1 MTSER
6 SKVVLENSDKGFNKF
21 LGGCKEAFNMYAPL
35 TKKYIRG
42 NNSPFMNRIL
52 GKEIMKRT
60 RLRTKFLKS
69 KIEDDK
75 KNYIKQRIC
84 CASA

>member
-1 MTSER
+1 MTSEL
-6 SKVVLENSDKGFNKF
+6 SKMVWENSDKGFNKF
-21 LGGCKEAFNMYAPL
+21 LGGCKEVFNMYAPL
-35 TKKYIRG
+35 TKKY
-42 NNSPFMNRIL
+42 NSPFMNRIL

-69 KIEDDK
+69 KSEDDK

>member
-1 MTSER
+1 MIR
-6 SKVVLENSDKGFNKF
+6 VFNKF
-21 LGGCKEAFNMYAPL
+21 LGGCKEVFNMYTSL
-35 TKKYIRG
+35 TKKY
-42 NNSPFMNRIL
+42 NSPFMNRIL

-69 KIEDDK
+69 KSEDDK